1 MRTARLYRYGERS
14 YWTGNY
20 AEGGDDIM
28 AAASQAQAAQDK
40 PIVHIKPAS
49 LTAERRADVD
59 RSFEGYVRLNRRY
72 GYRTQE
78 QAYSGDKP
86 IVMKEYRQPR
96 RTLLRKIHDFFVE
109 EVYEN

>member
-1 MRTARLYRYGERS
+1 MREARLYGYGDTR
-14 YWTGNY
+14 YWTANY
-20 AEGGDDIM
+20 AEGGADIM

-40 PIVHIKPAS
+40 PIVHIKPAK
-49 LTAERRADVD
+49 LTAERRNEVD

-86 IVMKEYRQPR
+86 IIMKEYRQPR